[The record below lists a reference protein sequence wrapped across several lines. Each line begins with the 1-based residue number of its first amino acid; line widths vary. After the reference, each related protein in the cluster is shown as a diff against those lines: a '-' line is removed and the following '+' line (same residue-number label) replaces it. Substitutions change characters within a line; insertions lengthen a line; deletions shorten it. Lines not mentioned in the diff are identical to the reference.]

1 MLYYRINNKVYNNRK
16 EIRNEIGLNAYK
28 RECRNGNIIF
38 LNQDK

>member
-1 MLYYRINNKVYNNRK
+1 MLYYRITNKVYENRK
-16 EIRNEIGLNAYK
+16 EIRNEIGLNQYK